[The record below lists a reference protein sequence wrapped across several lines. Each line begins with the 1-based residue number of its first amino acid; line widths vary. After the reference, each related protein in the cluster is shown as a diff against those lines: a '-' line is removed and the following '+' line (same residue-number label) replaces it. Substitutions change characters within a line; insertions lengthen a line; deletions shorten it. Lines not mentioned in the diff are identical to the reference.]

1 MLGSRVGDLL
11 GYLGQLALS
20 VVCLILL
27 SSRTVDAQGSVWTTC
42 SPGGQSRA
50 SASHLVHYRL
60 EEVRVVHPRGGD
72 ARWSPDGHQFL
83 YTVCDAQGCTLWLA
97 DADGSN
103 PRALTRG
110 QLASWSS
117 DGKRIAYQV
126 GNLAIYDLAAR
137 RGIGLPVGASG
148 RPYWFDQD
156 KQLFFLGRDSSG
168 FSGFRGVAGILD
180 LDTLVSQGVGIQI
193 SPEAAWKAREWVERI
208 ESHEGQNPRKE
219 VVFGT
224 FQDVFNQESLSDS
237 RLIQDEWS
245 AVQARMAMHG
255 LEWNIRR
262 TLNGNFPG
270 LWARARNGC
279 SFQQIMTRQVANVRR
294 SPGGERLL
302 WEEQGVGLVAAR
314 IRPDA
319 THDQYLSA
327 GIGRTSGLLAGDLVG
342 IFEGVVNPL
351 NNKLVGHGRVRGFGL
366 VVGVQAENATIR
378 IIGAL
383 EPGVGKIG
391 TGDVISLPWGEAWAA
406 VQEAGEP
413 KWDEEGLP
421 RAVIPIWE
429 QLPFIDMGVN
439 GSVSQE
445 VLTYLF
451 KTRADSGR
459 TRYLLQ
465 ELDNSTTLLRAE
477 AMEAV
482 GRLRESAAVP
492 RLRKELTSHDYQ
504 AAPRVVWALG
514 EIGDRASIPVL
525 EDFIKA
531 AARYDNTAIQVL
543 AAKLAIE
550 KLRIKGAVQG
560 GEGGSAATKEENV
573 AIARPGP
580 VPTAA
585 LPPGSTGGAGQI
597 IRVQFANES
606 SGPVRLQ
613 ITGNNQI
620 EVGGR
625 RWATIQPG
633 KSDEI
638 PVMIGQQKLRVE
650 KVRTAGPVLL
660 WAGFR
665 REKTVEIAPNKSV
678 QIRDDDF
685 K

>member
-1 MLGSRVGDLL
+1 V
-11 GYLGQLALS
+11 
-20 VVCLILL
+20 
-27 SSRTVDAQGSVWTTC
+27 
-42 SPGGQSRA
+42 
-50 SASHLVHYRL
+50 
-60 EEVRVVHPRGGD
+60 
-72 ARWSPDGHQFL
+72 
-83 YTVCDAQGCTLWLA
+83 
-97 DADGSN
+97 
-103 PRALTRG
+103 
-110 QLASWSS
+110 
-117 DGKRIAYQV
+117 V
-126 GNLAIYDLAAR
+126 GNLAIYDLASR
-137 RGIGLPVGASG
+137 REIGLPVGKNGS
-148 RPYWFDQD
+148 RPYWFDED
-156 KQLFFLGRDSSG
+156 KKLFFLSR
-168 FSGFRGVAGILD
+168 FSGFTGVASFLD
-180 LDTLVSQGVGIQI
+180 LDTLVSKPVGIQL

-208 ESHEGQNPRKE
+208 ESHEGENPRKE

-224 FQDVFNQESLSDS
+224 FQDVFNEASLSDS

-245 AVQARMAMHG
+245 AVQARMAMYG

-314 IRPDA
+314 IRPDV

-351 NNKLVGHGRVRGFGL
+351 NNKLVGYRRAKGFGL

-391 TGDVISLPWGEAWAA
+391 AGDVISLPWGEAWAA

-413 KWDEEGLP
+413 KWDEEGSP

-465 ELDNSTTLLRAE
+465 ELDNSTTLLRAK

-482 GRLRESAAVP
+482 GRLRESTAVP

-525 EDFIKA
+525 EDFIRG

-550 KLRIKGAVQG
+550 KLRTRGAPQSETG
-560 GEGGSAATKEENV
+560 GIAPTKEANV
-573 AIARPGP
+573 AIATPQPAERKSGRPIEEVLAQIRQEDNARMSRYSSSIQQEIVRRHNAGRKAMQSGNWGAARWEFSFIVQRYDP
-580 VPTAA
+580 ENFETHVYLSGIYAMLRDADKAKGHFDVAVKRAPEYA
-585 LPPGSTGGAGQI
+585 LPYVNMVYAYARTG
-597 IRVQFANES
+597 RVDEALNYLERAVELGYKDLSRFRTDVDLPKEFREHPKVQQL
-606 SGPVRLQ
+606 V
-613 ITGNNQI
+613 
-620 EVGGR
+620 GR
-625 RWATIQPG
+625 RG
-633 KSDEI
+633 
-638 PVMIGQQKLRVE
+638 
-650 KVRTAGPVLL
+650 
-660 WAGFR
+660 
-665 REKTVEIAPNKSV
+665 
-678 QIRDDDF
+678 
-685 K
+685 